1 MENKPNLFFIGLGK
15 TGSTALYRSFQEHP
29 NIFVPDQKELH
40 YFAKDLNRKREK
52 ILTEKRMKFF
62 NPSWEACIDHF
73 ESSSN
78 QMYRADMSPDYYYSE
93 VSPQAIEEFNPEA
106 KIIVGLRHPI
116 RWIQSAHLELLSN
129 GYETLEDINKAI
141 ERESYRKERVTSANG
156 KREASVLYY
165 QDHIRYA
172 DHFERWYELFD
183 EDQIFVYLYE
193 HLRDNPKSVLLNLT
207 KFLGL
212 TRNLEPIERDIN
224 PTTEPSSLFFL
235 KQLKDSYIG
244 SLVGNA
250 LPRNVKQKTGQLI
263 DSMSLTKGEKK
274 KLSPVKRKEIIEYFK
289 KTQAERLSRYTK
301 KDITLT
307 WKL

>member
-1 MENKPNLFFIGLGK
+1 MENKPNLFFIGSGK

-52 ILTEKRMKFF
+52 ILAEKRMKFF
-62 NPSWEACIDHF
+62 NPNWEAYIDHF
-73 ESSSN
+73 KGSSN
-78 QMYRADMSPDYYYSE
+78 QMYRADMSPDYYYSK
-93 VSPQAIEEFNPEA
+93 VAPRAIEEFNAGA

-141 ERESYRKERVTSANG
+141 ERESYRKVRVKSANG

-165 QDHIRYA
+165 KDHIRYA
-172 DHFERWYELFD
+172 DHLEKWYELFD
-183 EDQIFVYLYE
+183 DNQIFVYLYK
-193 HLRDNPKSVLLNLT
+193 HLRDNPESVLLNLT

-212 TRNLEPIERDIN
+212 TRNLEPIEGDIN
-224 PTTEPSSLFFL
+224 PTTEPSSLFIL
-235 KQLKDSYIG
+235 KQLKESKIG
-244 SLVGNA
+244 SLVGNV
-250 LPRNVKQKTGQLI
+250 LHRNVKQKIGQFI
-263 DSMSLTKGEKK
+263 DSISLTKGEKR
-274 KLSPVKRKEIIEYFK
+274 KLSPLNRKEIRDYFRE
-289 KTQAERLSRYTK
+289 TQAERLSKYTK
-301 KDITLT
+301 KDITSA